1 MLLRLPV
8 QGIQEFHDDP
18 FLFCLL
24 GLLTVRVT
32 LYDILFFSQ
41 SVLCE
46 SSFRTEQRIVRQGH
60 FSGGDH
66 AVF

>member
-1 MLLRLPV
+1 MSLRLPV
-8 QGIQEFHDDP
+8 QDIQEFNGRP
-18 FLFCLL
+18 IFLL

-32 LYDILFFSQ
+32 LYDILFFSR
-41 SVLCE
+41 SVFCE
-46 SSFRTEQRIVRQGH
+46 SSFRAEKRIVRQAH

>member
-1 MLLRLPV
+1 MLPRLPV
-8 QGIQEFHDDP
+8 QGIREFNGRP
-18 FLFCLL
+18 LFACLS
-24 GLLTVRVT
+24 LLTVRVT

-41 SVLCE
+41 SVFCE
-46 SSFRTEQRIVRQGH
+46 SSFPAEQRIARQGH